1 LTDEKIEKYNKIL
14 VQLSINGV
22 TESDKFRNLIDYL
35 YNHFFESANPIEPFI
50 PKGQAVNPHSPYDA
64 QKIDVLD
71 LIINVLKGHEKK
83 LDSLISRLE
92 KAESIRIQ
100 AKSL

>member
-1 LTDEKIEKYNKIL
+1 
-14 VQLSINGV
+14 VQLGINGV

-35 YNHFFESANPIEPFI
+35 YNHFFESANPTEPFFSE
-50 PKGQAVNPHSPYDA
+50 GQVVNPHSPYDA

-71 LIINVLKGHEKK
+71 LVINVLREHEKK
-83 LDSLISRLE
+83 LDSLVSRLE